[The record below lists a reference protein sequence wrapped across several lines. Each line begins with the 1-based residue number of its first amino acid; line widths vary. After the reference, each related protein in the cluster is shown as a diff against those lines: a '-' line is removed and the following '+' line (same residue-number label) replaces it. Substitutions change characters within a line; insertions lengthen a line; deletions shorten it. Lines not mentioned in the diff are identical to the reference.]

1 MVLSANTFSWLICF
15 SHPLYLTTLSVPT
28 AAAITYKLIALLTLF
43 KHTHAHSSV
52 FDAQLLAA
60 ADGFNVALHRL
71 AQANFLSKC
80 RWWAQTWLPMCYT
93 CCLLFMHAYTF
104 SSSVFNLL
112 LITQS
117 LPLFFLFFLKNP
129 NFIIIPLLAPLF
141 PLMCHGDVQRRHS
154 IKQAIMSPK
163 RFFFSQCFLS
173 SVKPAWSNM
182 LYITDEQHKCNCK
195 DSSESFIWIKR
206 GNNLLTCGL
215 HMPYTSCGGTRT
227 VWGSLIIIIRGL
239 HHSAFE
245 STPIALAESF
255 AVICCATNC
264 LVWFLFSFFTIWEQH
279 EFGDGVCINSH
290 PDRKIEI
297 R

>member
-1 MVLSANTFSWLICF
+1 M
-15 SHPLYLTTLSVPT
+15 PT

-117 LPLFFLFFLKNP
+117 LPLFFLFFLKKP

-141 PLMCHGDVQRRHS
+141 PLMCHGDVQRRQS

-163 RFFFSQCFLS
+163 RFFF
-173 SVKPAWSNM
+173 
-182 LYITDEQHKCNCK
+182 
-195 DSSESFIWIKR
+195 
-206 GNNLLTCGL
+206 
-215 HMPYTSCGGTRT
+215 
-227 VWGSLIIIIRGL
+227 
-239 HHSAFE
+239 HSASSLLSNLPE
-245 STPIALAESF
+245 A
-255 AVICCATNC
+255 ICCISQMSSTNAIVKTA
-264 LVWFLFSFFTIWEQH
+264 LSLLYE
-279 EFGDGVCINSH
+279 
-290 PDRKIEI
+290 
-297 R
+297 